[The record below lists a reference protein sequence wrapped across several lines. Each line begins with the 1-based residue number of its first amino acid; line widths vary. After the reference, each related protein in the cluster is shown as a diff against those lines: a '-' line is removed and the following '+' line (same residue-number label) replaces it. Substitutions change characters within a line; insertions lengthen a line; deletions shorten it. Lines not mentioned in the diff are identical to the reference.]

1 MNLYA
6 WCISMSS
13 IPRQSSIYSK
23 SFPTATYFT
32 HYLFQPCHRLN
43 VLKNVPSAER
53 WVVVSFLTNIFF
65 ICGILWS
72 SRFITNT
79 HRATRGKKKE
89 WKKSNKSEKRLK
101 PWQWYIHTCSL
112 FFFSLF
118 IFFFHILFFIICFIF
133 LTIFFSPVCVC
144 VCDERHRIISGCLF
158 VLLCWKDLNASVI
171 VVFGISLWLILSHRI
186 KVKID

>member
-53 WVVVSFLTNIFF
+53 LVVVSFLTNIFF

-89 WKKSNKSEKRLK
+89 WKKATSPKNDSSHGNDT
-101 PWQWYIHTCSL
+101 YILVHCFFFLCSYFFFIFYFSL
-112 FFFSLF
+112 FVLFFWRFFSLPF
-118 IFFFHILFFIICFIF
+118 
-133 LTIFFSPVCVC
+133 VCVC
-144 VCDERHRIISGCLF
+144 VTNDIALSLAVYLF
-158 VLLCWKDLNASVI
+158 CFAEKTLMH
-171 VVFGISLWLILSHRI
+171 LS
-186 KVKID
+186 